1 MLRPPLS
8 STLFPYTT
16 LFRSDRGGC
25 PVALDLIDQ
34 IAILKNSPQKRIK
47 GLLNRGPAGVG
58 ARVSA
63 LGAMCV
69 FLGAQSA
76 ALRAEKTQCRPL
88 PLLLKIHSL
97 PIFAHKH
104 SPIRRQRGKKV
115 SPAVFFWGCASLS
128 SGAYHNDFCSV
139 YKVLQG
145 FCWRVSWLVLVRY
158 E

>member
-69 FLGAQSA
+69 FLRSEEHTSELQSRPH
-76 ALRAEKTQCRPL
+76 LVCR
-88 PLLLKIHSL
+88 LLLEK
-97 PIFAHKH
+97 KH
-104 SPIRRQRGKKV
+104 Y
-115 SPAVFFWGCASLS
+115 FFFS
-128 SGAYHNDFCSV
+128 
-139 YKVLQG
+139 
-145 FCWRVSWLVLVRY
+145 RI
-158 E
+158 